1 MYLLLHCLKI
11 WIWYVCITLCV
22 CVCVCVCVRRTWL
35 CSFAVCISLG
45 SALLLPLS
53 ILGNEVL
60 LQYPSSR
67 YIQWLNFS
75 LIQGEVYSIHVQ
87 ECIWGGGGG
96 GGGGE
101 RGTVTPLLLFL
112 EKPWPPSNSLVHVID
127 NLTSLHEISLHS
139 FANVS
144 THC

>member
-1 MYLLLHCLKI
+1 MSVLL
-11 WIWYVCITLCV
+11 YV
-22 CVCVCVCVRRTWL
+22 CVCVCVCACVERGCARLRCASVSGRHCCSLSPSWATRCCFSTRAVATSNGSTSPSYKVRCT
-35 CSFAVCISLG
+35 
-45 SALLLPLS
+45 
-53 ILGNEVL
+53 
-60 LQYPSSR
+60 
-67 YIQWLNFS
+67 
-75 LIQGEVYSIHVQ
+75 VYMCKNAF
-87 ECIWGGGGG
+87 EGGGGG
-96 GGGGE
+96 GGQ